1 MTRLAPTL
9 AVSVVA
15 LLTATQVAHAQNAL
29 GGGNALDRDL
39 TMRQRHG
46 QHAGALDANSQ
57 VGAGRVNATAA
68 KTDFFSRNLIVTGDV
83 AGGRGFRGSVGY
95 KEQSEFTGQTGSD
108 ANRRWD
114 AYSVM
119 SSPMAIRSGIDPY
132 KATQEYGAIMYTRE
146 YSNAAARDI
155 LTDQQPLDSR
165 LAFDRFTAAGMKM
178 SRQAD
183 IIDAAN
189 TRDTSSRIDTRLE
202 GKIPLG
208 GPPPGAAAAGAND
221 LAPTNNSMSSGVP
234 VDAMLAKLGLSTYE
248 RQRLKHDVLSG
259 RTNMNQVGQV
269 YDEDAMLI
277 GNTLSDSQRVNPVLP
292 AEYSSV
298 IDTLRQRAGIE
309 PRKMGATDQPKAG
322 NLPGS
327 TLPGDTKPGDTPA
340 STQPSSSQPSTLPGA
355 TPGAA
360 NSSPLAPPSRQL
372 TPQEQDF
379 DQQMDWLRYQLS
391 RSGPDG
397 ERAGRARPS
406 EDTKPSTAGGA
417 EVADD
422 GTGEVQ
428 PLTEKTKGGIA
439 RTEDG
444 SIKVKQRSVEEMALI
459 LKHGKR
465 MESLVP
471 EDAGYIKDMMQ
482 LGAESMR
489 KGDFFRAEERF
500 GSVLRV
506 IPGHPVALA
515 GVANAE
521 LGAGL
526 SLSAAL
532 TLRKTFAANPEMIGT
547 RFGPEVLPEAERLES
562 GLKTAR
568 MRLSAASSADAGP
581 HLAADRFDYGLLIA
595 YIGFQQDRMDVVREG
610 LAAMQ
615 KSRADDPLVKVLQR
629 VWLPDGE
636 MPVQPLSTAPS
647 ESAPAAPS
655 APAASAAAE
664 PTIKPPPA
672 SPPASEPQPAQPP
685 AP

>member
-1 MTRLAPTL
+1 
-9 AVSVVA
+9 
-15 LLTATQVAHAQNAL
+15 
-29 GGGNALDRDL
+29 
-39 TMRQRHG
+39 
-46 QHAGALDANSQ
+46 
-57 VGAGRVNATAA
+57 
-68 KTDFFSRNLIVTGDV
+68 V

-95 KEQSEFTGQTGSD
+95 REQSEFTGQTGSD
-108 ANRRWD
+108 DSRRWE

-132 KATQEYGAIMYTRE
+132 KATQEFGAIMYTRA

-155 LTDQQPLDSR
+155 LTNQQPLDSR

-208 GPPPGAAAAGAND
+208 GPPPGAAAAGATD
-221 LAPTNNSMSSGVP
+221 LAPAPNSMASGVP
-234 VDAMLAKLGLSTYE
+234 VDAMLARLGLSTYE

-277 GNTLSDSQRVNPVLP
+277 GNTLSDTQRVNPVLP

-298 IDTLRQRAGIE
+298 LDTLRQRAGIQT
-309 PRKMGATDQPKAG
+309 P
-322 NLPGS
+322 
-327 TLPGDTKPGDTPA
+327 KPGDTPTDTPPA
-340 STQPSSSQPSTLPGA
+340 AAPGTQPAGTTNA
-355 TPGAA
+355 
-360 NSSPLAPPSRQL
+360 SPLAPVKRPLS
-372 TPQEQDF
+372 PQEQEF
-379 DQQMDWLRYQLS
+379 DQQMDWLRHQLA

-397 ERAGRARPS
+397 ERGGRPRPS
-406 EDTKPSTAGGA
+406 EDTKPSMGAGTN
-417 EVADD
+417 VVDD
-422 GTGEVQ
+422 GTGEIK
-428 PLTEKTKGGIA
+428 PAAELTKGGIA

-444 SIKVKQRSVEEMALI
+444 SIKVKERSVEEMALI

-547 RFGPEVLPEAERLES
+547 RFGPEVLPDAERLES

-595 YIGFQQDRMDVVREG
+595 YIGYQQDKTDVVREG

-615 KSRADDPLVKVLQR
+615 QSRADDPLVKVLQR

-636 MPVQPLSTAPS
+636 IPTHA
-647 ESAPAAPS
+647 APAS
-655 APAASAAAE
+655 EAA
-664 PTIKPPPA
+664 PA
-672 SPPASEPQPAQPP
+672 SPPASPPTAEPMAEPAPQPGAQPAAPP